1 MSGLALVVG
10 ELGSEGGFV
19 GKALFVAQPMAEGH
33 LKAVAIE
40 AGVEFEDVGLY
51 GGIGAAE
58 SGAASHIGHGGE
70 PCAGIVDAHAG
81 GIDATGRQH
90 LGDVGHVEI
99 GGAEP
104 HAPAFGISAYDG
116 GSERVGV
123 TQCLSGAVDIA
134 LGETSPYERRAHPHA
149 LMLERRASHHVDVQL
164 SAVGYVVVEPLGT
177 VVSEAVV
184 VAGDEFSR
192 VDLLA

>member
-1 MSGLALVVG
+1 
-10 ELGSEGGFV
+10 
-19 GKALFVAQPMAEGH
+19 MAEGH
-33 LKAVAIE
+33 LKAVSIE
-40 AGVEFEDVGLY
+40 AGVEIEDIGLY
-51 GGIGAAE
+51 GGIGTTE
-58 SGAASHIGHGGE
+58 GGTASHIGHGGK

-81 GIDATGRQH
+81 GIDATGWQH

-104 HAPAFGISAYDG
+104 HASAFGISAYDG
-116 GSERVGV
+116 SLERVGV
-123 TQCLSGAVDIA
+123 AQRLSGAVDIA

-149 LMLERRASHHVDVQL
+149 RMLERRASHHVDVQL
-164 SAVGYVVVEPLGT
+164 SAVGYVVVEALGA

-184 VAGDEFSR
+184 IAGDEHSR

>member
-1 MSGLALVVG
+1 M
-10 ELGSEGGFV
+10 
-19 GKALFVAQPMAEGH
+19 
-33 LKAVAIE
+33 
-40 AGVEFEDVGLY
+40 
-51 GGIGAAE
+51 
-58 SGAASHIGHGGE
+58 
-70 PCAGIVDAHAG
+70 
-81 GIDATGRQH
+81 
-90 LGDVGHVEI
+90 GHVEI

-164 SAVGYVVVEPLGT
+164 SAVGYVVVEPLGA
-177 VVSEAVV
+177 VMSEAVV
-184 VAGDEFSR
+184 VAGDEHSS